1 MAACEPDV
9 LLDVR
14 DLRTNFYIYKGVVK
28 ALDGVTFK
36 VYRGETLALVGETG
50 CGKSVT
56 TTSILRLIPMP
67 PGKIEGG
74 EALFRGVDL
83 LKLPLEELRRVRGKD
98 IAMIF
103 QDPMTYIN
111 PVFTIGNQLAEV
123 IALHQDL
130 TSEILEEKI
139 EKLEKARKA
148 LRDEI
153 EELSKALK
161 VLGDKPD
168 RRAKLEARLK
178 ELRAREP
185 ERRAKLEARL
195 KELKAQLELS
205 RQVSYKELETL
216 KIRMRRK
223 GLCAEDKAD
232 IKAKIAELQVKL
244 KQLRKPSG
252 RQVKRAAMKKAK
264 AMLDLVRMPYAEQI
278 LHQYPHELSGGMR
291 QRAMIAQALSCK
303 PDLLIADEATT
314 SLDVTIQAQVLALLN
329 DLKAE
334 IKGSAIIIITHD
346 LGVVA
351 EMCDRVIV
359 MYAGTIVE
367 EALTERLFHNP
378 LHPYTKGLMS
388 AIPKIHVKQERLEI
402 IPGAVPNLVDP
413 PGGCRF
419 HPRCALRMEICDSV
433 KPEPIEVEPGHFVAC
448 HLFTPKKPSKKKGT

>member
-1 MAACEPDV
+1 
-9 LLDVR
+9 
-14 DLRTNFYIYKGVVK
+14 VVK

-56 TTSILRLIPMP
+56 TASILRLIPMP

-130 TSEILEEKI
+130 TSEILEDKI
-139 EKLEKARKA
+139 ERLN
-148 LRDEI
+148 
-153 EELSKALK
+153 KALK
-161 VLGDKPD
+161 TLDD
-168 RRAKLEARLK
+168 
-178 ELRAREP
+178 EP
-185 ERRAKLEARL
+185 ERREKIEARL

-205 RQVSYKELETL
+205 HQVSYKELETL
-216 KIRMRRK
+216 RVRLKRK

-232 IKAKIAELQVKL
+232 IRAKIVELQEKL
-244 KQLRKPSG
+244 KPLRKPSSKD
-252 RQVKRAAMKKAK
+252 VKRAALKKAK
-264 AMLDLVRMPYAEQI
+264 AMLDLVRMPYAEEI

-329 DLKAE
+329 ELKAE

-346 LGVVA
+346 LGIVA

-367 EALTERLFHNP
+367 EALTDRLFHNP
-378 LHPYTKGLMS
+378 LHPYTKGLLS

-413 PGGCRF
+413 PSGCRF
-419 HPRCALRMEICDSV
+419 HPRCALRMEICAGF
-433 KPEPIEVEPGHFVAC
+433 KPEPIEVEPRHFVAC

>member
-28 ALDGVTFK
+28 ALDGITFK

-67 PGKIEGG
+67 PGRIEGG

-83 LKLPLEELRRVRGKD
+83 IKLPLEELRRVRGKD

-130 TSEILEEKI
+130 TSRILEDKI
-139 EKLEKARKA
+139 EKLNNALKA
-148 LRDEI
+148 LGDEP
-153 EELSKALK
+153 E
-161 VLGDKPD
+161 
-168 RRAKLEARLK
+168 RREKLEARLK
-178 ELRAREP
+178 ELRA
-185 ERRAKLEARL
+185 
-195 KELKAQLELS
+195 QLEVS
-205 RQVSYKELETL
+205 RHVSYKELETL
-216 KIRMRRK
+216 KIRSRRK

-232 IKAKIAELQVKL
+232 LKAKIAKLQEQL
-244 KQLRKPSG
+244 KSLRKPSG
-252 RQVKRAAMKKAK
+252 REVRKAAMKKAK
-264 AMLDLVRMPYAEQI
+264 EMLELVRMPYAEQI
-278 LHQYPHELSGGMR
+278 LHEYPHELSGGMR

-351 EMCDRVIV
+351 EMADRVIV

-367 EALTERLFHNP
+367 EAPTERLFHNP
-378 LHPYTKGLMS
+378 LHPYTKGLMA
-388 AIPKIHVKQERLEI
+388 AIPKIGVKQERLDI

-419 HPRCALRMEICDSV
+419 HPRCTLRMEICSGT
-433 KPEPIEVEPGHFVAC
+433 KPQPLEIEPGHFVAC
-448 HLFTPKKPSKKKGT
+448 HLFTPKKPSKKKET

>member
-1 MAACEPDV
+1 MAACEPNV

-14 DLRTNFYIYKGVVK
+14 NLRTNFYIYKGVVK

-67 PGKIEGG
+67 PGKIEEG

-130 TSEILEEKI
+130 TSEILEDKI
-139 EKLEKARKA
+139 ER
-148 LRDEI
+148 
-153 EELSKALK
+153 LSKALK
-161 VLGDKPD
+161 ALGD
-168 RRAKLEARLK
+168 
-178 ELRAREP
+178 EP
-185 ERRAKLEARL
+185 ERREKLEARL
-195 KELKAQLELS
+195 KELKPQLELS
-205 RQVSYKELETL
+205 RQVSFKELETL
-216 KIRMRRK
+216 KVRMRRK

-232 IKAKIAELQVKL
+232 IKAKITELQVKL

-252 RQVKRAAMKKAK
+252 REVKRAAMKKAK

-351 EMCDRVIV
+351 EMADRVIV

-378 LHPYTKGLMS
+378 LHPYTKGLMA

-419 HPRCALRMEICDSV
+419 HPRCAFRMEICDSV
-433 KPEPIEVEPGHFVAC
+433 KPEPIEVEPNHFVAC

>member
-1 MAACEPDV
+1 MAACEPNV

-14 DLRTNFYIYKGVVK
+14 NLRTNFYIYKGVVK

-67 PGKIEGG
+67 PGKIEEG

-130 TSEILEEKI
+130 TSEILEDKI
-139 EKLEKARKA
+139 ERLN
-148 LRDEI
+148 
-153 EELSKALK
+153 KALK
-161 VLGDKPD
+161 LLGD
-168 RRAKLEARLK
+168 
-178 ELRAREP
+178 EP
-185 ERRAKLEARL
+185 ERREKMETRL
-195 KELKAQLELS
+195 KELKSQLELS
-205 RQVSYKELETL
+205 RQVSYKELEIL
-216 KIRMRRK
+216 KVRMRRK

-232 IKAKIAELQVKL
+232 IKAKIAELQEKL
-244 KQLRKPSG
+244 KPLRKPSG
-252 RQVKRAAMKKAK
+252 REVKRAAMKKAK

-367 EALTERLFHNP
+367 EAVTERLFHNP

-388 AIPKIHVKQERLEI
+388 AIPRINVKQERLEI

-419 HPRCALRMEICDSV
+419 HPRCALRMEICAGV

>member
-1 MAACEPDV
+1 MAACEPNV
-9 LLDVR
+9 LLDVKN
-14 DLRTNFYIYKGVVK
+14 LRTNFYIYKGVVK

-67 PGKIEGG
+67 PGKIEEG

-83 LKLPLEELRRVRGKD
+83 LKLPYEELRRVRGKD

-130 TSEILEEKI
+130 TSEILEDKI
-139 EKLEKARKA
+139 ERL
-148 LRDEI
+148 D
-153 EELSKALK
+153 KALK
-161 VLGDKPD
+161 VLGD
-168 RRAKLEARLK
+168 
-178 ELRAREP
+178 EP
-185 ERRAKLEARL
+185 ERREKMEARL
-195 KELKAQLELS
+195 KELKPQLELS
-205 RQVSYKELETL
+205 RRVSYKELETL
-216 KIRMRRK
+216 KIRSRRK
-223 GLCAEDKAD
+223 GLCAEDKAE
-232 IKAKIAELQVKL
+232 IKTKIAALQEQL
-244 KQLRKPSG
+244 KPLRKPSG
-252 RQVKRAAMKKAK
+252 REVKHAAMRKAK

-378 LHPYTKGLMS
+378 LHPYTKGLMA
-388 AIPKIHVKQERLEI
+388 AIPKIGVKQERLEI
-402 IPGAVPNLVDP
+402 ITGAVPNLVNP
-413 PGGCRF
+413 PLGCRF
-419 HPRCALRMEICDSV
+419 HPRCAFRMEICDSV
-433 KPEPIEVEPGHFVAC
+433 KPEPIEVEPHHFVSC
-448 HLFTPKKPSKKKGT
+448 HLFTPKKPAKKKGT

>member
-1 MAACEPDV
+1 
-9 LLDVR
+9 
-14 DLRTNFYIYKGVVK
+14 
-28 ALDGVTFK
+28 
-36 VYRGETLALVGETG
+36 
-50 CGKSVT
+50 
-56 TTSILRLIPMP
+56 
-67 PGKIEGG
+67 
-74 EALFRGVDL
+74 
-83 LKLPLEELRRVRGKD
+83 
-98 IAMIF
+98 
-103 QDPMTYIN
+103 
-111 PVFTIGNQLAEV
+111 
-123 IALHQDL
+123 
-130 TSEILEEKI
+130 
-139 EKLEKARKA
+139 
-148 LRDEI
+148 
-153 EELSKALK
+153 
-161 VLGDKPD
+161 
-168 RRAKLEARLK
+168 
-178 ELRAREP
+178 
-185 ERRAKLEARL
+185 
-195 KELKAQLELS
+195 
-205 RQVSYKELETL
+205 
-216 KIRMRRK
+216 MR
-223 GLCAEDKAD
+223 
-232 IKAKIAELQVKL
+232 
-244 KQLRKPSG
+244 
-252 RQVKRAAMKKAK
+252 KAK

-419 HPRCALRMEICDSV
+419 HPRCAFRMEICDSV
-433 KPEPIEVEPGHFVAC
+433 KPEPIEVEPSHFVAC

>member
-1 MAACEPDV
+1 MTACEPDV

-130 TSEILEEKI
+130 TSEILEDKI
-139 EKLEKARKA
+139 ERLN
-148 LRDEI
+148 
-153 EELSKALK
+153 KALK
-161 VLGDKPD
+161 VLGD
-168 RRAKLEARLK
+168 
-178 ELRAREP
+178 EP
-185 ERRAKLEARL
+185 ERRAKMEARL
-195 KELKAQLELS
+195 KELKSQLELS

-252 RQVKRAAMKKAK
+252 REAKKAAMKKAK

-402 IPGAVPNLVDP
+402 IPGAVPNLVNP

-419 HPRCALRMEICDSV
+419 HPRCAFRMEICDSV